1 MNNTKIKVIDLQNN
15 QELQIKLNISEY
27 IENGVIEINFSNVK
41 NKTPDEYELSNITVD
56 LQGVILF
63 GVEKSFEWT
72 FYGLKLDDV
81 LVFNEKGFLVEI
93 EKHNKIT

>member
-1 MNNTKIKVIDLQNN
+1 
-15 QELQIKLNISEY
+15 
-27 IENGVIEINFSNVK
+27 
-41 NKTPDEYELSNITVD
+41 VD

-63 GVEKSFEWT
+63 GIEKSFEWI
-72 FYGLKLDDV
+72 FYGLKFEDI

>member
-41 NKTPDEYELSNITVD
+41 N
-56 LQGVILF
+56 
-63 GVEKSFEWT
+63 
-72 FYGLKLDDV
+72 
-81 LVFNEKGFLVEI
+81 
-93 EKHNKIT
+93 